1 MAMSSGS
8 ESRMKG
14 EVVLGG
20 EFLVGGHAV
29 LADADDNHILCPEL
43 FVACGKGA
51 GLPCTAG
58 GVVPGIEIY
67 HNFFTCKI
75 RQRHGVSVFVL

>member
-51 GLPCTAG
+51 GLPSAAG
-58 GVVPGIEIY
+58 CAILGVKIE
-67 HNFFTCKI
+67 H
-75 RQRHGVSVFVL
+75 HPLS